1 MPLFPCAQKTN
12 LQGTDLLKEDVDR
25 FQILINCNYHD
36 KKKMYKDGSGKSL
49 NNLSD
54 MNIFELSSSA
64 VSVETG

>member
-1 MPLFPCAQKTN
+1 M
-12 LQGTDLLKEDVDR
+12 
-25 FQILINCNYHD
+25 I

-54 MNIFELSSSA
+54 RNIFELSSSA

>member
-1 MPLFPCAQKTN
+1 M
-12 LQGTDLLKEDVDR
+12 
-25 FQILINCNYHD
+25 I
-36 KKKMYKDGSGKSL
+36 KKMYKDGSGKSL